1 MGPRPNAGAARW
13 TSFATG
19 RRTRGSVTGL
29 GSLLFGNRLTSR
41 LRRVWIGAF
50 VALAVCVSPAQAGTA
65 TDASGAAGVFAKVD
79 IETAIKQVKADYA
92 ATYGGHEPN
101 TARLHTLLQQLYA
114 NLLNS
119 QAVSG
124 LVAGMNWGDIQL
136 SDPSGPSGQACNPH
150 GDTPS
155 GCDWSY
161 LDDVF
166 KVAGIAG
173 VPVHI
178 QITPGFDSPG
188 WLVTK
193 IPSCDGLFDPKTAA
207 SVAADCGTVTF
218 TYFPE
223 INHTGTDDDG
233 KYVLPLPW
241 NSVYQQAWWS
251 FLKLFAQRYNSS
263 LGVAVSPL
271 AAVSIAGPVSV
282 SPEIIFPTSANK
294 STLPSGMDVDEAWIT
309 LIQHSVPPNVTEPPD
324 YAQTD
329 EVFIGQ
335 WKAAI
340 DQYESIF
347 TGLTLILTP
356 DASNDLPEFT
366 NDRWQ
371 KSPFTSPVYPVDC
384 SKSKTP
390 RSCEAKAEIISY
402 FIAATGSNRKSTLVG
417 GLTASSDT
425 AFGDIGMPGVRL
437 VTSLSPPF
445 GPPAIFGGAEVD
457 HPISGNEQMR
467 QETGCP
473 TDKAPDKKQCK
484 GLTQEE
490 AEADVLYDFFYG
502 TPDAAHFPQAPQ
514 FVGSGGVGNEQGT
527 VEFLWVPYLDILYAT
542 ANKCLDEKKILRGDT
557 SVQDQL
563 DSASYYLLVMAD
575 QPEPRLPP
583 ACAIS
588 SGP

>member
-13 TSFATG
+13 TPFATG
-19 RRTRGSVTGL
+19 RRTRGSITGL
-29 GSLLFGNRLTSR
+29 GSVLFGNRLTSR

-50 VALAVCVSPAQAGTA
+50 VALAVCVSLAQAGTA

-79 IETAIKQVKADYA
+79 IEAAIKQVKADYA
-92 ATYGGHEPN
+92 ATYSGHKPN

-114 NLLNS
+114 NLLNN

-136 SDPSGPSGQACNPH
+136 SDPSGPSGQACNPY

-166 KVAGIAG
+166 KVAGIAS

-207 SVAADCGTVTF
+207 SVTADCGTVTF
-218 TYFPE
+218 THFPE
-223 INHTGTDDDG
+223 INHTATDDDR

-294 STLPSGMDVDEAWIT
+294 STLPSGMDVDEAWSV
-309 LIQHSVPPNVTEPPD
+309 LIQHSVPKNVTEPPD
-324 YAQTD
+324 YAQTGAI
-329 EVFIGQ
+329 FIQQ
-335 WKAAI
+335 WKQAI

-347 TGLTLILTP
+347 TGLTLVLTP
-356 DASNDLPEFT
+356 DAGNDLPEFT
-366 NDRWQ
+366 NN
-371 KSPFTSPVYPVDC
+371 SNPLPPFTSPIYPVDC
-384 SKSKTP
+384 SAAIYP
-390 RSCEAKAEIISY
+390 RSCEAKVEITSY
-402 FIAATGSNRKSTLVG
+402 FIAAAGPNGKATLVG
-417 GLTASSDT
+417 GLTASSDISV
-425 AFGDIGMPGVRL
+425 GDIGMSGVKL
-437 VTSLSPPF
+437 LTSLSPRV

-457 HPISGNEQMR
+457 HPISGKQQQKQM
-467 QETGCP
+467 TGCP
-473 TDKAPDKKQCK
+473 TDTGPHPKRCPD
-484 GLTQEE
+484 LTPEE
-490 AEADVLYDFFYG
+490 AEANVLYVFFYG
-502 TPDAAHFPQAPQ
+502 TPAAVHFPQ
-514 FVGSGGVGNEQGT
+514 FTVSGDGGNAHGT
-527 VEFLWVPYLDILYAT
+527 VQFLWVPYLDILYAT
-542 ANKCLDEKKILRGDT
+542 ANKCLDKRKLALGDT

-563 DSASYYLLVMAD
+563 DRALYYLLMMAG
-575 QPEPRLPP
+575 QPVPELPA
-583 ACAIS
+583 ACVPS
-588 SGP
+588 SRP